1 MIHSNATKYAIR
13 AVSFLAA
20 QPSGTCVQARE
31 ISRALDI
38 PYPYLS
44 KILQSLARKRFLSSS
59 KGPGGGFRLIVSAEE
74 TTLYDLIEAVE
85 GEIQDDQCM
94 LGLDSCTAEA
104 ACPMHDFWTEFRESF
119 RSKMRSVS
127 LHDVVQS
134 AERKKQH
141 AVSLGL

>member
-20 QPSGTCVQARE
+20 QPSGVSVQARE

-44 KILQSLARKRFLSSS
+44 KILQNLARKRFLSSA
-59 KGPGGGFRLIVSAEE
+59 KGPGGGFRLLVPAEE

-85 GEIQDDQCM
+85 GEIRDDQCM
-94 LGLDSCTAEA
+94 LGLDVCTTEA
-104 ACPMHDFWTEFRESF
+104 ACPMHDFWTEFRDSF
-119 RSKMRSVS
+119 RDKMRSVS
-127 LHDVVQS
+127 LRDVVES
-134 AERKKQH
+134 AEKKKQH
-141 AVSLGL
+141 AAILGI